1 MIPQAPTMTNAHKG
15 RLSIA
20 SVLFLFAATA
30 AAQAPPPTPAPAS
43 VEVVRVSSKSV
54 DRQVKLPGEFQPYL
68 AVPIYAKLAGF
79 VKRVAVDRGSTV
91 KQGQVLVT
99 LEAPEMQAQVTEAQ
113 SKAQALELQRAEAEA
128 KLAAAQS
135 TYDRLKA
142 ASATPG
148 VVAENDVVVAQKT
161 AEAAQ
166 ALVRSYEDSIKAAQA
181 QVQSVKDLA
190 QYLTLKAPFDGVITE
205 RNVHPGALVG
215 PGTGA
220 PLLKLHQI
228 SRLRLVVAVPEALVG
243 ATVKGARVAF
253 TVPAYPGETFYGVL
267 NLMAHDLDEKTRSMA
282 AELDVKNP
290 DLRLS
295 AGMYPEVQWPVRRPQ
310 PSLLVPPT
318 SIVTTTERTFV
329 IRVNN
334 GVAQWV
340 NVSRGAR
347 VGDLIEVFGAL
358 KDGDT
363 IVRRGTDE
371 IREGAKVNVQPAKP
385 S

>member
-1 MIPQAPTMTNAHKG
+1 MTNAT
-15 RLSIA
+15 RFSMVSTL
-20 SVLFLFAATA
+20 LLFAATA
-30 AAQAPPPTPAPAS
+30 AAQAPPSAPAPL
-43 VEVVRVSSKSV
+43 EVVRVISKAV

-68 AVPIYAKLAGF
+68 AVPIYAKLPGF

-91 KQGQVLVT
+91 KEGQVLVT
-99 LEAPEMQAQVTEAQ
+99 LEAPEMQAQIAEAQ
-113 SKAQALELQRAEAEA
+113 SKAQALGLQRAEAEA
-128 KLAAAQS
+128 KLAGAQS

-148 VVAENDVVVAQKT
+148 VVAENDVIVAQKT

-181 QVQSVKDLA
+181 QVQSVKDLE
-190 QYLTLKAPFDGVITE
+190 QYLTLKAPFDGIITE

-215 PGTGA
+215 QGA
-220 PLLKLHQI
+220 GSTPLLRLHQL

-243 ATVKGARVAF
+243 AMVKGARVAF

-295 AGMYPEVQWPVRRPQ
+295 AGMYPEVQWPIRRPQ

-340 NVSRGAR
+340 NVGRGAR
-347 VGDLIEVFGAL
+347 VGDLIEVFGAI
-358 KDGDT
+358 KEGDT

-371 IREGAKVNVQPAKP
+371 IREGAKVNVQPAKA

>member
-1 MIPQAPTMTNAHKG
+1 MTNAHRQK
-15 RLSIA
+15 LSLT
-20 SVLFLFAATA
+20 STLVLCAATA
-30 AAQAPPPTPAPAS
+30 AAQAPAPGAAPPPAS
-43 VEVVRVSSKSV
+43 VEVVRVTSKAV

-68 AVPIYAKLAGF
+68 AVPIYAKLPGF

-99 LEAPEMQAQVTEAQ
+99 LEAPEMQAQITEAQ
-113 SKAQALELQRAEAEA
+113 SKAQALGLQKAEAEA
-128 KLAAAQS
+128 KLAGAQS
-135 TYDRLKA
+135 TYDRLKS

-148 VVAENDVVVAQKT
+148 VVAENDVVVAQKN

-190 QYLTLKAPFDGVITE
+190 QYLTLKAPFDGIITE

-253 TVPAYPGETFYGVL
+253 TVPAFPGETFYGVL

-340 NVSRGAR
+340 NVGRGAR

-363 IVRRGTDE
+363 VVRRGTDE
-371 IREGAKVNVQPAKP
+371 IREGAKVNVQPPKA

>member
-1 MIPQAPTMTNAHKG
+1 MTLAHK
-15 RLSIA
+15 LSSIVVVMAAA
-20 SVLFLFAATA
+20 SA
-30 AAQAPPPTPAPAS
+30 AAQAP
-43 VEVVRVSSKSV
+43 VEVVRVVSKPV
-54 DRQVKLPGEFQPYL
+54 ERQVKLPGEFEPYM
-68 AVPIYAKLAGF
+68 AVPIFARVTGF
-79 VKRVAVDRGSTV
+79 VRDVSVDRGSSV
-91 KQGQVLVT
+91 KRGQLLAT
-99 LEAPEMQAQVTEAQ
+99 LEAPEMLAQIVEAE
-113 SKAQALELQRAEAEA
+113 SKMHALELQRAEAEA

-166 ALVRSYEDSIKAAQA
+166 SLVRSYENSIKAAQA
-181 QVQSVKDLA
+181 QAQAVKDLG
-190 QYLTLKAPFDGVITE
+190 QYLQIRAPFDGIITE

-215 PGTGA
+215 PGTA
-220 PLLKLHQI
+220 STPLLRLHQI

-243 ATVKGARVAF
+243 GIVKDARVAF
-253 TVPAYPGETFYGVL
+253 TVPAYPGETFYGVVSL
-267 NLMAHDLDEKTRSMA
+267 VSHDLDEKSRSMA
-282 AELDVKNP
+282 VELDVKNP
-290 DLRLS
+290 DLRLG

-318 SIVTTTERTFV
+318 SVVTTTERTFV
-329 IRVNN
+329 IRVSN

-340 NVSRGAR
+340 NVGRGAR
-347 VGDLIEVFGAL
+347 VGDMVEVFGPL
-358 KDGDT
+358 KEGDT

-371 IREGAKVNVQPAKP
+371 IRDGSKVATQPAKA

>member
-1 MIPQAPTMTNAHKG
+1 MTHTH
-15 RLSIA
+15 RLSVA
-20 SVLFLFAATA
+20 LTLVLGAVMVS
-30 AAQAPPPTPAPAS
+30 AQAA
-43 VEVVRVSSKSV
+43 VEVVRVASKAV
-54 DRQVKLPGEFQPYL
+54 DRQVKLPGELQPYL
-68 AVPIYAKLAGF
+68 AVPIHAKLPGF

-99 LEAPEMQAQVTEAQ
+99 IEAPEMQAQIVEAQ
-113 SKAQALELQRAEAEA
+113 SKAQVLVPQRAEAEA
-128 KLAAAQS
+128 KLAGAQS

-148 VVAENDVVVAQKT
+148 VVAENDVVVAQKNV
-161 AEAAQ
+161 EAAQ
-166 ALVRSYEDSIKAAQA
+166 ALVRSYADSIKAAEA
-181 QVQSVKDLA
+181 QVQSVKDLE
-190 QYLTLKAPFDGVITE
+190 QYLTLKAPFDGIITE
-205 RNVHPGALVG
+205 RNIHPGALVG
-215 PGTGA
+215 PGSGST
-220 PLLKLHQI
+220 PLLRLHQI

-243 ATVKGARVAF
+243 AMVKGARVAF
-253 TVPAYPGETFYGVL
+253 MVPAYAGETFYGVVSL
-267 NLMAHDLDEKTRSMA
+267 LAHDLDEKTRSMA
-282 AELDVKNP
+282 VELDVKNP

-295 AGMYPEVQWPVRRPQ
+295 PGMYPEVQWPVRRPQ

-340 NVSRGAR
+340 NVARGAR

-358 KDGDT
+358 KEGDT

-371 IREGAKVNVQPAKP
+371 VREGSKVTVQAPKP